1 MDKHLSASGERI
13 VIGGIRF
20 SVELVHYR
28 HHQLSPVDRS
38 LADLLR
44 AIAER
49 RINMPFFCSGRE
61 GELASS
67 SFCVA
72 AADALQVDQVVL
84 TLDAGPATEAA
95 PAMAGRL
102 AKIERVGTL
111 TLFPHRHSP
120 GLLGRVVAALAGA
133 HIAIHSLCT
142 SISAL
147 SVNIDFD
154 LLDRAAAI
162 LQPVVSLP
170 EHHAPFRPE
179 FAVLQIKR

>member
-1 MDKHLSASGERI
+1 MVESQRI
-13 VIGGIRF
+13 DIGGIRF

-28 HHQLSPVDRS
+28 HRQLSPADRS

-44 AIAER
+44 AVAER
-49 RINMPFFCSGRE
+49 RINMPFFCSGRT

-84 TLDAGPATEAA
+84 ALDAGPTAAGA

-120 GLLGRVVAALAGA
+120 GLLGRVTASLAGA
-133 HIAIHSLCT
+133 GITIHSLCT

-147 SVNIDFD
+147 SVNLDFD

-162 LQPVVSLP
+162 LQPVVALP

-179 FAVLQIKR
+179 FAIRQIKR

>member
-1 MDKHLSASGERI
+1 MVNSQRI
-13 VIGGIRF
+13 DIGGIRF

-28 HHQLSPVDRS
+28 HLQRSPDDRS
-38 LADLLR
+38 LAGLLR
-44 AIAER
+44 VVAER
-49 RINMPFFCSGRE
+49 RINVPFFCSGRT
-61 GELASS
+61 GELAASS
-67 SFCVA
+67 LCVA
-72 AADALQVDQVVL
+72 AADALQVDQIL
-84 TLDAGPATEAA
+84 SAMDAC
-95 PAMAGRL
+95 RV

-133 HIAIHSLCT
+133 QIAIHSLCT

-147 SVNIDFD
+147 SLNIDFD

-179 FAVLQIKR
+179 FAIRQIKR

>member
-1 MDKHLSASGERI
+1 MAGGQRI
-13 VIGGIRF
+13 AIGGIRF

-28 HHQLSPVDRS
+28 HRQFSPVDRS

-44 AIAER
+44 VVAER

-61 GELASS
+61 GGLASS

-72 AADALQVDQVVL
+72 AADALHVDRVL
-84 TLDAGPATEAA
+84 AAMDAGRAADGA
-95 PAMAGRL
+95 PAMAGRV
-102 AKIERVGTL
+102 ARIERVGTL
-111 TLFPHRHSP
+111 SLFPHRHSP
-120 GLLGRVVAALAGA
+120 GLLGRVVASLAGA
-133 HIAIHSLCT
+133 QIAIHSLCT

-179 FAVLQIKR
+179 FAIRQIKR